1 MRYRTETIIHQYN
14 ELGLAK
20 AVVGASLVAQLVKN
34 LPAMQETWVQFLGW
48 EDTLEKEMAAHSS
61 IPAMDRGDWQA
72 TVHEVTRV
80 NQHQSCCC
88 LVTKSCLTICDLMDC
103 TVPGFS
109 VCGIPQARILEWVV
123 IYFSRASSRHR
134 DQIFISC
141 IAGRFFLLLNH

>member
-88 LVTKSCLTICDLMDC
+88 LVAKSCLTICDLMDC

-123 IYFSRASSRHR
+123 ISFSR
-134 DQIFISC
+134 
-141 IAGRFFLLLNH
+141 